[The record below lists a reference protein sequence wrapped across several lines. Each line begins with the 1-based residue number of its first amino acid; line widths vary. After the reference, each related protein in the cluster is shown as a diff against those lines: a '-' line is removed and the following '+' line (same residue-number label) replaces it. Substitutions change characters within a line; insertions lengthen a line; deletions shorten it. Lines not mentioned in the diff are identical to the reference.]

1 MRTWKQNGETV
12 GCDPE
17 QLGTAASASMLA
29 CVSWEKVVHSR
40 DAVLLDPAQ
49 RCDKR

>member
-17 QLGTAASASMLA
+17 QLGTAASAS
-29 CVSWEKVVHSR
+29 E
-40 DAVLLDPAQ
+40 LLHMP
-49 RCDKR
+49 